1 MSIFKNGHNL
11 QIRGIDKD
19 EGKDKHHAIA
29 LDLEVVFL
37 GNFQKLISLSKI
49 TSFFQIL
56 MILAMKYFSL

>member
-1 MSIFKNGHNL
+1 MSIFNNGRNL

-19 EGKDKHHAIA
+19 EGKDKHNAIA
-29 LDLEVVFL
+29 LNLEVVFL